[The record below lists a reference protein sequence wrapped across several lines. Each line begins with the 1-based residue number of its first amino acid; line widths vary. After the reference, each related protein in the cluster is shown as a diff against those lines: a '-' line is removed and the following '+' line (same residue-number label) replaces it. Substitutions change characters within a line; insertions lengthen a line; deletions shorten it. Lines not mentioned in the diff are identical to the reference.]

1 VLARAGFD
9 RWSPG
14 AVRTSVIAANLP
26 DIDSIAGVF
35 GTGAYL
41 EYHRG
46 ITHSLI
52 AIPVLSIAVAA
63 ALYKFTGNFLRT
75 SVIACVALAS
85 HFILDYMNDYGV
97 RPFLPFDGTTYY
109 GDTLFIVDPVFD
121 FILLGALIAGYFLP
135 RRRQCAVCG
144 LLLSTLYVG
153 ASMELRNLCRSYLPA
168 VQHAAVSPRP
178 LDPFRWSAFVDS
190 PGDVTIL
197 SIDPFR
203 GVIGKPLVL
212 GKHPASEVTRRAAE
226 TPSAKALLEVARFP
240 VMNYRYGDSQYRV
253 TFFDARYY
261 SRNAAPGAKVWL
273 DSSLNVLAE
282 SLRLRQ
288 PLD

>member
-1 VLARAGFD
+1 MFNTTHTLAGVVLARAGFD

-35 GTGAYL
+35 GTAAYL
-41 EYHRG
+41 EWHRG

-52 AIPVLSIAVAA
+52 AIPVLSVAVAA

-85 HFILDYMNDYGV
+85 HLMLDYMNDYGV

-121 FILLGALIAGYFLP
+121 VILLGALIAGYFLP
-135 RRRQCAVCG
+135 RRRQQGAACA

-153 ASMELRNLCRSYLPA
+153 AAMELRKLSRSYLPA
-168 VQHAAVSPRP
+168 GQHAVVSPRP
-178 LDPFRWSAFVDS
+178 LAPFRWSAFVDRS
-190 PGDVTIL
+190 VSYHFLFCDN
-197 SIDPFR
+197 
-203 GVIGKPLVL
+203 
-212 GKHPASEVTRRAAE
+212 HTRICAATQIHRAQNVE
-226 TPSAKALLEVARFP
+226 CPPSAVYRQQPIESSHHPTRKHSHAQNSAGATTNAR
-240 VMNYRYGDSQYRV
+240 R
-253 TFFDARYY
+253 
-261 SRNAAPGAKVWL
+261 
-273 DSSLNVLAE
+273 
-282 SLRLRQ
+282 SLR
-288 PLD
+288 PVI